1 MKKSLLIL
9 IGILI
14 IFFLAQR
21 IPEEWQRHRL
31 LTEEVSNLEM
41 RKESLTKEQEKLE
54 QLLETGTQEELLER
68 EARLMLGYKKEGE
81 QVILVIPPTI
91 NEEGIETATNSV
103 SDLSASLSLNN
114 DLLSRF
120 SRFWYN
126 LMQKIGIEK

>member
-114 DLLSRF
+114 DLLSRL